1 MKMAEQLTVT
11 LSPELSEKVRAQAA
25 SHGYTSESEF
35 IEDNI
40 AEAVEPESQLEQW
53 LKTVGIARY
62 DAYDANPNDVLTEDE
77 LLGYVQQRLQRLHK
91 AG

>member
-1 MKMAEQLTVT
+1 MPEQLTIT

-25 SHGYTSESEF
+25 SHGYASESEF

-53 LKTVGIARY
+53 LKTVGVARY
-62 DAYDANPNDVLTEDE
+62 DAYDANPNDVLTEEE
-77 LLGYVQQRLQRLHK
+77 LLGQVHQRLRK